1 MFSVQDIVKFIKFTG
16 ANGVLVARG
25 AIHNPMIFEQK
36 LEIESKVFDPEWK
49 EDELETVW

>member
-25 AIHNPMIFEQK
+25 AIHNPMLFSQK
-36 LEIESKVFDPEWK
+36 QEIQNKVNDPDWK
-49 EDELETVW
+49 EE